1 MKKNED
7 YSDIKNILKVD
18 QAPFF
23 SGVFF
28 EFRDWLVSQNL
39 LEKCP
44 ESKKY
49 KMSKDVSWT
58 FVTDGSA
65 DICRFLTLQCSHSE
79 IAFPYEWAGRFCNLK
94 RIFQNAYKVKYKT
107 KIQDMLEYL
116 ELEFEGRLHRW
127 EIGFEGSNFRGL
139 TARKQNTL
147 QEGGY
152 KTGNMCGYK
161 TGIMCGNKT
170 NHSQ

>member
-1 MKKNED
+1 M
-7 YSDIKNILKVD
+7 ILPISFKVD

-23 SGVFF
+23 KAVYL

-49 KMSKDVSWT
+49 RISKEISWT

-65 DICRFLTLQCSHSE
+65 DICRFLTLQCLHSE
-79 IAFPYEWAGRFCNLK
+79 IPFPYEWAGKFCNLK

-116 ELEFEGRLHRW
+116 ELEFEGRLHR
-127 EIGFEGSNFRGL
+127 
-139 TARKQNTL
+139 
-147 QEGGY
+147 
-152 KTGNMCGYK
+152 
-161 TGIMCGNKT
+161 
-170 NHSQ
+170 